1 MDIIC
6 VTLDCADPARVAEFW
21 NAALGWGGVA
31 AAPDGSGAICGPP
44 DGGTYLE
51 CIRVPEPKTVKN
63 RMHLGLTAGP
73 LDALDAEIARLE
85 ALGATVAWEEEFP
98 PAVAERYRNV
108 VLRDPEGNEFC
119 LSGGS
124 WGRVAR
130 ARWAAGPGAH
140 GSGARSDSRQL
151 SGHRLAPQ

>member
-31 AAPDGSGAICGPP
+31 AAPDGTGAICGPP
-44 DGGTYLE
+44 SGGTYLE

-63 RMHLGLTAGP
+63 RMHLGCSAGD
-73 LDALDAEIARLE
+73 LAALDTEIARLE
-85 ALGATVAWEEEFP
+85 ALGASVAWEEDFP
-98 PAVAERYRNV
+98 PELAARYRNV
-108 VLRDPEGNEFC
+108 ILRDPEGNEFC

-124 WGRVAR
+124 W
-130 ARWAAGPGAH
+130 
-140 GSGARSDSRQL
+140 D
-151 SGHRLAPQ
+151 

>member
-1 MDIIC
+1 MVETRGVDIIC
-6 VTLDCADPARVAEFW
+6 VTLDCAEPARVAEFW

-44 DGGTYLE
+44 AGGTYLE
-51 CIRVPEPKTVKN
+51 CIRVPEPKAVKN
-63 RMHLGLTAGP
+63 RMHLGCTVGP
-73 LDALDAEIARLE
+73 LDGLDAEIARLQ

-98 PAVAERYRNV
+98 PAVAARYRNV

-124 WGRVAR
+124 WG
-130 ARWAAGPGAH
+130 
-140 GSGARSDSRQL
+140 
-151 SGHRLAPQ
+151 

>member
-1 MDIIC
+1 VDIIC

-44 DGGTYLE
+44 AGGTYLE
-51 CIRVPEPKTVKN
+51 CIRVHEGKTVKN
-63 RMHLGLTAGP
+63 RMHLGCSAGD
-73 LDALDAEIARLE
+73 LAALDAEIARLQS
-85 ALGATVAWEEEFP
+85 LGASVAWEEEFP
-98 PAVAERYRNV
+98 PAVAARYRNV

-124 WGRVAR
+124 WE
-130 ARWAAGPGAH
+130 
-140 GSGARSDSRQL
+140 
-151 SGHRLAPQ
+151 

>member
-1 MDIIC
+1 VDIIC
-6 VTLDCADPARVAEFW
+6 VTLDSADPARVAEFW

-51 CIRVPEPKTVKN
+51 CIGVPEPKTVKN

-124 WGRVAR
+124 WG
-130 ARWAAGPGAH
+130 
-140 GSGARSDSRQL
+140 
-151 SGHRLAPQ
+151 

>member
-1 MDIIC
+1 VDIIC

-31 AAPDGSGAICGPP
+31 AAPDGSGAICGPR

-85 ALGATVAWEEEFP
+85 ALGSTVAWEEEFP

-124 WGRVAR
+124 WG
-130 ARWAAGPGAH
+130 
-140 GSGARSDSRQL
+140 
-151 SGHRLAPQ
+151 

>member
-1 MDIIC
+1 VDIIC
-6 VTLDCADPARVAEFW
+6 VTLDCTDPARVAEFW

-85 ALGATVAWEEEFP
+85 ALGATVAWQEEFP

-124 WGRVAR
+124 WG
-130 ARWAAGPGAH
+130 
-140 GSGARSDSRQL
+140 
-151 SGHRLAPQ
+151 

>member
-1 MDIIC
+1 VVETAVVDIIC

-31 AAPDGSGAICGPP
+31 TAPDGSGAICGPP
-44 DGGTYLE
+44 SGGSYLE

-63 RMHLGLTAGP
+63 RMHLGCSAGA

-85 ALGATVAWEEEFP
+85 ALGASVAWEEEFP
-98 PAVAERYRNV
+98 PAVAARYRNV

-119 LSGGS
+119 LSGGT
-124 WGRVAR
+124 WG
-130 ARWAAGPGAH
+130 
-140 GSGARSDSRQL
+140 
-151 SGHRLAPQ
+151 